1 MPAGQWGTPV
11 IESAL
16 AEARVTVLGRVP
28 GASNAVFLCLL
39 EGDFG
44 TGPAVRRGIYKP
56 IRGERPLH
64 DFPAGTLARR
74 EVAAYRLAH
83 HLGLD
88 EVPPT
93 VFLDDGPLGPGSLQ
107 AYVLSDGDDEPPV
120 TICLPAELPDGWLP
134 AAAGETE
141 TGEQVVIAHSSD
153 EQILRLAVFDIV
165 ANNADRKGSHVLS
178 GAWHPLAEPQFFGI
192 DNGLTFHTE
201 PKLRTVLWGFA
212 DTPVPD
218 SLREGLG
225 SLADSVPDGLATHLT
240 ADECRALAVRADQL
254 AQSGVMPYMPQ
265 DRIPIPWPPV

>member
-1 MPAGQWGTPV
+1 M

-16 AEARVTVLGRVP
+16 AEAHMTVLGRVP

-39 EGDFG
+39 EGEFG
-44 TGPAVRRGIYKP
+44 TGPTVRRGIYKP
-56 IRGERPLH
+56 VRGERPLH

-83 HLGLD
+83 HLGID

-107 AYVLSDGDDEPPV
+107 AYVLSDGSDEPPV
-120 TICLPAELPDGWLP
+120 TICLPSELPDGWLP

-141 TGEQVVIAHSSD
+141 TGEQVVIAHSPD
-153 EQILRLAVFDIV
+153 EQVLRLAVFDIV
-165 ANNADRKGSHVLS
+165 ANNADRKGSHILS
-178 GAWHPLAEPQFFGI
+178 GAWDPLAEAQFFGI

-201 PKLRTVLWGFA
+201 PKLRTILWGF
-212 DTPVPD
+212 DGVPVPGDLCEALD
-218 SLREGLG
+218 SIAG
-225 SLADSVPDGLATHLT
+225 AVPAELSELLT
-240 ADECRALAVRADQL
+240 PDESRALALRAGHL
-254 AQSGVMPYMPQ
+254 AGNGTMPSMPQ